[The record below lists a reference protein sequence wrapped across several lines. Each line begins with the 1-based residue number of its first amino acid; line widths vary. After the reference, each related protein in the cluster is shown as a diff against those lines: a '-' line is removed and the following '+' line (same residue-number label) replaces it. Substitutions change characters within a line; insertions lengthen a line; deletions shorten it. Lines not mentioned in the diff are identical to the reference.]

1 MLRNAIVVLAIVLAV
16 GTSGLS
22 TSAFARNGHYDSQ
35 FGGGRDGTPARPMP
49 VTTTA
54 PAVCIPDS
62 AATAAA
68 MCGATGAPTMGPWF
82 PRIEPRRCSNSTP
95 RNGFEGD
102 SPVSVLPVEM
112 WEAGHAALVLAN
124 GSLNENTAPRWRF
137 SAQMSPP

>member
-35 FGGGRDGTPARPMP
+35 FGGGRDGTPGEAY
-49 VTTTA
+49 
-54 PAVCIPDS
+54 
-62 AATAAA
+62 AA
-68 MCGATGAPTMGPWF
+68 GAPTMGPWF